1 MAPTNPTNPTNSA
14 RAMGAAGAT
23 SSTLGPR
30 ANTPP
35 DDRAIE
41 TVLGPQLVLRL
52 HGLLR
57 SVRLYNV
64 SNQAVQ
70 TQITQLLDSLGAVLE
85 DEASLYISGEHFY
98 LNGVRIKI
106 ETSQLDHFRVVA
118 AEFAARKLGGLRF
131 TSGLSRPEMETF
143 VQMFAAAHDA
153 AQGEC
158 LPEALVDAKV
168 THIAAV
174 LAGDIAAQT
183 SSAQAIAAQTMTAAG
198 PARATG
204 GAGGGGGGAEERAR
218 ARTTFWRAVSGSS
231 AALTNSARMQQPA
244 MAMARR
250 IVQPLVD
257 TLMRD
262 EYSILG
268 LTALKNHDEYTYA
281 HCVNVSLLSIAIG
294 RRLGLPRTTL
304 ASLGVAALF
313 HDLGKLAVPV
323 EVLKKAGKLS
333 DEEWRLV
340 QRHPIEGVKLVSRHP
355 GLTGLS
361 IDAMRVCLQ
370 HHQTYD
376 GGGYPAFSRPC
387 RQSTL
392 VRIVAAA
399 DCFDAM
405 TGHRAYRR
413 RPMTGFEALQQL
425 VGREAS
431 HFDPAV
437 LWGLVQCV
445 GLYPAGTV
453 MLTKSGH
460 MVLAATPNP
469 ADARRP
475 FCRVLR
481 APGQRD
487 LAASAKVV
495 WDPMPATEA
504 VARVVPPEEI
514 AVDVETLL
522 GE

>member
-1 MAPTNPTNPTNSA
+1 MATTNSA
-14 RAMGAAGAT
+14 H
-23 SSTLGPR
+23 STLGPR
-30 ANTPP
+30 ANTPSG
-35 DDRAIE
+35 DRAIE
-41 TVLGPQLVLRL
+41 GTLGPQLVMRL

-70 TQITQLLDSLGAVLE
+70 TQITQMMETLGAVME
-85 DEASLYISGEHFY
+85 DEASLYMSGEHFY
-98 LNGVRIKI
+98 VNGVRIKI
-106 ETSQLDHFRVVA
+106 ETSQLDHFRAVA
-118 AEFAARKLGGLRF
+118 AEFASRNLGGLRF
-131 TSGLSRPEMETF
+131 TSGLSRTELATF

-153 AQGEC
+153 AQGEN
-158 LPEALVDAKV
+158 LPGAVADAKV
-168 THIAAV
+168 THIVPV
-174 LAGDIAAQT
+174 LACDIAAQT
-183 SSAQAIAAQTMTAAG
+183 SSAQAIAAQTMAAAP
-198 PARATG
+198 PARAAGRAG
-204 GAGGGGGGAEERAR
+204 GAGGGGGPEERAR
-218 ARTTFWRAVSGSS
+218 ARSTFWRAVSGSG
-231 AALTNSARMQQPA
+231 AALANSARTHKPA

-257 TLMRD
+257 TIMRG

-304 ASLGVAALF
+304 ASLGVASLF

-361 IDAMRVCLQ
+361 VDAMRVCLQ

-376 GGGYPAFSRPC
+376 GGGYPRFARPC

-399 DCFDAM
+399 DCYDAM

-460 MVLAATPNP
+460 TVLAASPNP
-469 ADARRP
+469 ADPRRP

-481 APGQRD
+481 APDRRD
-487 LAASAKVV
+487 VATGEKLV
-495 WDPMPATEA
+495 WDPMPATDT
-504 VARVVPPEEI
+504 VTRVVPPEEM
-514 AVDVETLL
+514 AVDVEALL
-522 GE
+522 AE